1 MLTYQK
7 LQQSVIHYFSNPLI
21 CLLFGIVLG
30 MFATDYFWLD
40 VFKHLDQ
47 FIVCP

>member
-1 MLTYQK
+1 MSNYQK
-7 LQQSVIHYFSNPLI
+7 LQQSVIYHFSNPLI

-40 VFKHLDQ
+40 VFRHLDEI
-47 FIVCP
+47 IVCH